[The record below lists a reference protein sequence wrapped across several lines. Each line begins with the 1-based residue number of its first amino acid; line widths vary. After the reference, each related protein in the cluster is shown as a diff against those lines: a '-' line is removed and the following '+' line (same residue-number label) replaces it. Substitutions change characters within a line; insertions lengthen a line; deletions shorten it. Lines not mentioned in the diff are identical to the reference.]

1 MLNEGL
7 KVLELEDKESL
18 VKDSNNLKGITN
30 SIINNHKK
38 RFYKE
43 IKRSNDEYYDS
54 LHLKF
59 IQDYNPKFEELHL
72 IKEVFDFLKSQD

>member
-7 KVLELEDKESL
+7 KVLELEDRENL
-18 VKDSNNLKGITN
+18 VKDSNNLKDITN

-38 RFYKE
+38 NFYKE
-43 IKRSNDEYYDS
+43 IKKSNDEYYDS

-59 IQDYNPKFEELHL
+59 IQEYNPTFDELHL
-72 IKEVFDFLKSQD
+72 IKEIFDFLKSQN